1 LRAAGRKPSRVKKIG
16 VRIWQQCDRGRAPR
30 LRVRPILNCRSA
42 QSFVVAPAFRAES
55 TRRGSRCKPARVA
68 YMTSK
73 PALPIRSRRN
83 RAGNNASDENS
94 RLLKIGEAARV
105 LGVEA
110 YVLRFWETQFPG
122 LRPNHSQ
129 SKHRLYD
136 QRDIKSLRLIKQ
148 LLYEE
153 GFTIEG
159 ARKRLKELSGE
170 QEPAAPASPAAPPV
184 AGAPARRVL
193 LDIRRD
199 LESLYR
205 LLKD

>member
-1 LRAAGRKPSRVKKIG
+1 
-16 VRIWQQCDRGRAPR
+16 
-30 LRVRPILNCRSA
+30 
-42 QSFVVAPAFRAES
+42 
-55 TRRGSRCKPARVA
+55 
-68 YMTSK
+68 MTSK
-73 PALPIRSRRN
+73 PALPLRSRRH
-83 RAGNNASDENS
+83 RTRHSGDDEKS
-94 RLLKIGEAARV
+94 RLLKIGEAARL

-122 LRPNHSQ
+122 LRPNHSE

-136 QRDIKSLRLIKQ
+136 QQDIKTLRLIKQ

-159 ARKRLKELSGE
+159 ARKRIKELNS
-170 QEPAAPASPAAPPV
+170 EPEGPSDMPAAPPIV
-184 AGAPARRVL
+184 AATATRQAL

-205 LLKD
+205 LLKE

>member
-1 LRAAGRKPSRVKKIG
+1 
-16 VRIWQQCDRGRAPR
+16 
-30 LRVRPILNCRSA
+30 
-42 QSFVVAPAFRAES
+42 
-55 TRRGSRCKPARVA
+55 
-68 YMTSK
+68 MTSK
-73 PALPIRSRRN
+73 PAQPLRSSRN
-83 RAGNNASDENS
+83 RTGNNRVDGSA
-94 RLLKIGEAARV
+94 RLLKIGEAARL

-122 LRPNHSQ
+122 LRPNHTE

-136 QRDIKSLRLIKQ
+136 EADIKTLRLIKQ

-159 ARKRLKELSGE
+159 ARKRIKELNSE
-170 QEPAAPASPAAPPV
+170 QQPGPATAATTPV
-184 AGAPARRVL
+184 AGADARRAL

>member
-1 LRAAGRKPSRVKKIG
+1 
-16 VRIWQQCDRGRAPR
+16 
-30 LRVRPILNCRSA
+30 
-42 QSFVVAPAFRAES
+42 
-55 TRRGSRCKPARVA
+55 
-68 YMTSK
+68 MTSK
-73 PALPIRSRRN
+73 PAGALRSSRN
-83 RAGNNASDENS
+83 RAGNNRVEASA
-94 RLLKIGEAARV
+94 RLLKIGEAARL

-122 LRPNHSQ
+122 LRPNHTE

-136 QRDIKSLRLIKQ
+136 PQDLKMLQLIKQ

-159 ARKRLKELSGE
+159 ARKRIKELHA
-170 QEPAAPASPAAPPV
+170 EPEPGPAKAATPPL
-184 AGAPARRVL
+184 AGAAARRAL

>member
-1 LRAAGRKPSRVKKIG
+1 
-16 VRIWQQCDRGRAPR
+16 
-30 LRVRPILNCRSA
+30 
-42 QSFVVAPAFRAES
+42 
-55 TRRGSRCKPARVA
+55 
-68 YMTSK
+68 MTSK

-83 RAGNNASDENS
+83 RAGNNASDENT

-170 QEPAAPASPAAPPV
+170 QEPAAPASSAAPPV